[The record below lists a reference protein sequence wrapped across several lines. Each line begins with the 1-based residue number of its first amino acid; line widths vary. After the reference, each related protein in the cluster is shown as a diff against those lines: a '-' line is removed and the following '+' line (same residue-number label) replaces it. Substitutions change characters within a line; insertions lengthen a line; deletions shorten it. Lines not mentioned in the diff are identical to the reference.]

1 MKFSIEDFFSKCDQ
15 IGRKL
20 QIWSHLPRKY
30 LMENFI
36 FLGSVRVSIILYEMM
51 EDQAETEWHASHNRE
66 INNT

>member
-20 QIWSHLPRKY
+20 RIWSHLPKKY

-36 FLGSVRVSIILYEMM
+36 FLGSVRVSIILYEVI
-51 EDQAETEWHASHNRE
+51 EDQVETEGHASHYRK